1 MNNESGK
8 VNLIVV
14 AIIIV
19 VQLLLAAGVYFLFF
33 SAPSEVQP
41 TMTAIERTDVD
52 VFIPRPTEARN
63 EPTSERNRPAGS
75 SMWEVGGGVA
85 KDYLKDYTIF
95 QLGDIVV
102 NPTLTTDENRFFVVS
117 VSFEYR
123 RADRKLPDELK
134 QKSPLFR
141 DGVMGYFS
149 RLTVDDLRNFENREI
164 FKEDLMRMMNNLL
177 VEGRITDVFFEQF
190 VLQ

>member
-8 VNLIVV
+8 VNLIIV
-14 AIIIV
+14 AIIVV
-19 VQLLLAAGVYFLFF
+19 VQLILLGVVYFLFF
-33 SAPSEVQP
+33 HAPQNVQP
-41 TMTAIERTDVD
+41 RMAPIERTDVD
-52 VFIPRPTEARN
+52 VFVPRPTDSRS
-63 EPTSERNRPAGS
+63 EPTQERARTGS
-75 SMWEVGGGVA
+75 NWEPGGGVA

-123 RADRKLPDELK
+123 RADKKLPDELK
-134 QKSPLFR
+134 QKVPLFR
-141 DGVMGYFS
+141 DGVMSYFS
-149 RLTVDDLRNFENREI
+149 RLTVEDLRQFDNREV
-164 FKEDLMRMMNNLL
+164 FKEDLMKMMNSLL